1 MKKLIILLGII
12 FAQLTPTQAQW
23 VTIPDTNFVSKL
35 QQLFPSCMNGNLMDT
50 TCAGIVNA
58 TTLWVRNSNI
68 NNLSGLEYF
77 VNLNN
82 LNCNKNQLTNLPP
95 LPINLNVLSCDSNQ
109 LLNLPTLPFSLTN
122 LECRINQLNTFPV
135 LPNNLLEL
143 KCNNNPLGSIPTLPG
158 SLTTLICNNNLL
170 NSLPNLPSS
179 LTTLTCNNNQLS
191 SLPPLPNSLTN
202 LICNNNQLSSLPA
215 LPNSLAILWCH
226 NNQLSSLPVMPISLV
241 ELICANNSLLTSL
254 PTLPLNYQMGLDCSN
269 CNLMSL
275 PQLPDT
281 MVYLNFSNNNIV
293 CIEKLP
299 KVLIPFILTNI
310 SNNPLT
316 CVPNLTNYS
325 GNLPLCF
332 DNDPVNNPNN
342 CPGVNIF
349 GRVYGDMNGN
359 CAYNPNDLHISN
371 IPVKLIDSQNNL
383 LAQSFTVNG
392 VYSFANLAPD
402 AYTVEI
408 DTLNLPVSMACG
420 QNNTQTAT
428 LNSTSQTLPNIDF
441 PVVCSAPY
449 DVWVQSV
456 TPTGWVFPGQVHTMN
471 TSITN
476 NLNWF
481 NLQCDTTTYSGTVT
495 IQVNGPVSF
504 VAPAQ
509 GALTPVVNGNTF
521 TYSISD
527 LATVTP
533 NSFGLRFMT
542 DTTAQA
548 NDQICVNV
556 QILPTLLDANIAN
569 NTYNFCYNVVNSY
582 DPNMKTV
589 YPVDV
594 LPGYDD
600 WFTYTIYFQ
609 NTGNAPAFNIR
620 LRDTLDANLDLST
633 FEILG
638 YSHPAITTL
647 HGNILTVRYNNI
659 MLPDS
664 TSDFEGS
671 IGYFQYR
678 IKSVSNLPAG
688 TQIQNTAYIYFDF
701 NAPIITNTTEN
712 NFDITVGA
720 TAIKPK
726 QESYIIYPN
735 PSTGIF
741 LIKDNSNIQS
751 IEVFNMMG
759 ERLLNQGK
767 SNQINLSSY
776 PKGIYFARINGQFV
790 SKLVKE

>member
-1 MKKLIILLGII
+1 MKKVLVLLFILIIK
-12 FAQLTPTQAQW
+12 FSTPSQAQW
-23 VTIPDTNFVSKL
+23 VTIPDPNFVSVL
-35 QQLFPSCMNGNLMDT
+35 QQLYPSCMSGNQMDT
-50 TCAGIVNA
+50 TCPGIVNA
-58 TTLWVRNSNI
+58 TH
-68 NNLSGLEYF
+68 LSVSSSGISDLTGLEYF
-77 VNLNN
+77 VNLNT
-82 LNCNKNQLTNLPP
+82 LHCSGNQLTSLPA
-95 LPINLNVLSCDSNQ
+95 
-109 LLNLPTLPFSLTN
+109 
-122 LECRINQLNTFPV
+122 
-135 LPNNLLEL
+135 LPNNLTVLWCL
-143 KCNNNPLGSIPTLPG
+143 
-158 SLTTLICNNNLL
+158 
-170 NSLPNLPSS
+170 
-179 LTTLTCNNNQLS
+179 NNQLT
-191 SLPPLPNSLTN
+191 SLPTLPNSLTD
-202 LICNNNQLSSLPA
+202 LRCFNNQLSSLPA
-215 LPNSLAILWCH
+215 LPNSLNTLWCYNNQLTSLPALPNSLTDLRCYYNQLTSLPALPNSLNKLWCY
-226 NNQLSSLPVMPISLV
+226 NNQLSSLPALP
-241 ELICANNSLLTSL
+241 NSLTDLRCYSNQLSSL
-254 PTLPLNYQMGLDCSN
+254 PAAPNVMQRFLIH
-269 CNLMSL
+269 
-275 PQLPDT
+275 
-281 MVYLNFSNNNIV
+281 NNNIP
-293 CIEKLP
+293 CLINLP
-299 KVLIPFILTNI
+299 EITNGNG
-310 SNNPLT
+310 SNPQFANIANNLLT
-316 CVPNLTNYS
+316 CVPNQTVYS
-325 GNLPLCF
+325 GNLPLCLNE
-332 DNDPVNNPNN
+332 DTVNNPNN
-342 CPGVNIF
+342 CPGVNIT
-349 GRVYGDMNGN
+349 GRVYRDMNGN
-359 CAYNPNDLHISN
+359 CAYNPNDLHSSN
-371 IPVKLIDSQNNL
+371 IPVKLFDSQNNL

-392 VYSFANLAPD
+392 VYSFANLTPD
-402 AYTVEI
+402 TYTVEI
-408 DTLNLPVSMACG
+408 DTLNLPVAMACG

-441 PVVCSAPY
+441 PVMCNAPY
-449 DVWVQSV
+449 DVWVQSI
-456 TPTGWVFPGQVHTMN
+456 TPTGWVFPGQVHTMKTN
-471 TSITN
+471 ITN
-476 NLNWF
+476 NSNWYH
-481 NLQCDTTTYSGTVT
+481 LYCDSVVHSGTVT
-495 IQVNGPVSF
+495 IQVNGPVTF

-527 LATVTP
+527 LNTVTP

-548 NDQICVNV
+548 NDQVCVNV
-556 QILPTLLDANIAN
+556 QILPTPLDANIAN

-664 TSDFEGS
+664 TTDFEGS

-678 IKSVSNLPAG
+678 IKPVSNLPAG

-720 TAIKPK
+720 AAIKPK

-735 PSTGIF
+735 PSNGIF